1 MDPRFPTRFVHL
13 EQARRRFGPRVDRMG
28 ALFGAG
34 DPPADAAVE
43 ALADRSPEQRE
54 QLVDQALR
62 GELRSLPAELRTLR
76 EALSVLP
83 FWADL
88 DRARHGGEVLLRT
101 GFFGGIVL
109 GFRSLIAGYCSPA
122 GNKPLAFSGRLREAA
137 ARRLSETSRF
147 VGLVY
152 QPGSFAPGAPGWVAA
167 TRVRLMHAQ
176 IRRMLRRSTRWD
188 AAAWGEPI
196 NQVDMAGTTLLFSLA
211 LVDGLRMLGF
221 RIERDDCEDV
231 LHLWRIGGWI
241 LGVEPELLC
250 ATEAEARVLW
260 ELLETTQEPP
270 DADSAALA
278 AALVEGP
285 LHEARTPEQ
294 RARAKRF
301 LPVAYGIGRY
311 LVGDRYADTLG
322 YPKTPWRFAA
332 PALRT
337 LISSTGRLA
346 GRLPGVDRLALEAGI
361 RYWRRAAE
369 AGLGGEDARFELP
382 SRMRHA

>member
-1 MDPRFPTRFVHL
+1 MFPTRFVHV

-28 ALFGAG
+28 TLLWAG
-34 DPPADAAVE
+34 DPLADAAVE
-43 ALADRSPEQRE
+43 TLAGRTPKERE
-54 QLVDQALR
+54 RLVDLALR
-62 GELRSLPAELRTLR
+62 GDLRSLPAELRTLR
-76 EALSVLP
+76 ETVSALP

-109 GFRSLIAGYCSPA
+109 GFRSLVAGYCSPA

-137 ARRLSETSRF
+137 PRRLSETSRF
-147 VGLVY
+147 VSLVY

-176 IRRMLRRSTRWD
+176 IRRLLQASARWD
-188 AAAWGEPI
+188 KAAWGEPI

-221 RIERDDCEDV
+221 RIDREDCEDV
-231 LHLWRIGGWI
+231 LHLWRIGGCI
-241 LGVEPELLC
+241 LGVDPELLC

-260 ELLETTQEPP
+260 ELLEATQESP

-278 AALVEGP
+278 AALMEGP

-294 RARAKRF
+294 RARAERF

-311 LVGDRYADTLG
+311 LVGDRYADALG

-337 LISSTGRLA
+337 LISSTGRLV
-346 GRLPGVDRLALEAGI
+346 GRLPGVDRLSLEAGV

-369 AGLGGEDARFELP
+369 AGLAGEDARFELP

>member
-1 MDPRFPTRFVHL
+1 MFPTRFVHV
-13 EQARRRFGPRVDRMG
+13 EEARRRFGPRVDRMG
-28 ALFGAG
+28 ALLGAG
-34 DPPADAAVE
+34 DPLADAAVE
-43 ALADRSPEQRE
+43 AIADRTPEERE
-54 QLVDQALR
+54 RLVDLTLR
-62 GELRSLPAELRTLR
+62 GDLRALPVELRALR
-76 EALSVLP
+76 EALSALP

-109 GFRSLIAGYCSPA
+109 GFRSLVAGYCSPA

-137 ARRLSETSRF
+137 PRRLSETSRF
-147 VGLVY
+147 VSLVY

-167 TRVRLMHAQ
+167 ARVRLMHAQ
-176 IRRMLRRSTRWD
+176 IRRLLRASARWD
-188 AAAWGEPI
+188 SAAWGEPI

-221 RIERDDCEDV
+221 RIEGDDCEDV

-241 LGVEPELLC
+241 LGVDPELLC
-250 ATEAEARVLW
+250 ATEHEARVLW
-260 ELLETTQEPP
+260 ELLEATQDPP

-278 AALVEGP
+278 VALMEGP
-285 LHEARTPEQ
+285 LHEARTLEQ
-294 RARAKRF
+294 RARARRF

-311 LVGDRYADTLG
+311 LLGDRHADALG
-322 YPKTPWRFAA
+322 YPKTPWRFVA

-337 LISSTGRLA
+337 LISSTGRLV
-346 GRLPGVDRLALEAGI
+346 GRLPGVDRLSLEAGI

-369 AGLGGEDARFELP
+369 AGLAGDDARFELP

>member
-1 MDPRFPTRFVHL
+1 MYPTRFVRL

-28 ALFGAG
+28 VLFGGG
-34 DPPADAAVE
+34 DPLADAAVE
-43 ALADRSPEQRE
+43 ALAQRTPEERE
-54 QLVDQALR
+54 HLVDQALR
-62 GELRSLPAELRTLR
+62 GESGPVPAELRTLR
-76 EALSVLP
+76 ETLSALP

-88 DRARHGGEVLLRT
+88 ERARRGGEVLLRT

-109 GFRSLIAGYCSPA
+109 GFRSLVAGYCSPA

-137 ARRLSETSRF
+137 PRRLSETSRF
-147 VGLVY
+147 VSLVY

-176 IRRMLRRSTRWD
+176 IRRMLRASPRWN

-250 ATEAEARVLW
+250 ATEPEARVLW

-278 AALVEGP
+278 AALLEGP

-294 RARAKRF
+294 RARARRF

-311 LVGDRYADTLG
+311 LIGDRYADALG
-322 YPKTPWRFAA
+322 YPRTPWRLVA

-337 LISSTGRLA
+337 LISGTGKLV
-346 GRLPGVDRLALEAGI
+346 GRLPGVDRLTLEAGL
-361 RYWRRAAE
+361 RYWRRTVE
-369 AGLGGEDARFELP
+369 VGLRGEEARFELP
-382 SRMRHA
+382 ARVGRP